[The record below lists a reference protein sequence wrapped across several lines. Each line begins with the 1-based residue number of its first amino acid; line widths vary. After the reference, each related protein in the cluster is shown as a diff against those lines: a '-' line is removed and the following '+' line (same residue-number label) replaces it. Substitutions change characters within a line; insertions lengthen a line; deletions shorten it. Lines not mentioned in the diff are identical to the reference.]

1 MKLIPRT
8 KLSES
13 AKAARFQNNWVVCIL
28 VTLLLFAIASGL
40 QSVVLVPATVVFL
53 FRDPG
58 FTETVYGGNVA
69 DALEKVSTV
78 LEQLPPWYL
87 LLSLFLTFTV
97 ILVCLFY
104 TKKID
109 RRSLASAGFRGAA
122 PMREYLIGF
131 AVGAVM
137 LTAALLLCVAVGAA
151 RIEGISAGIS
161 WIILPFLAGYLVQ
174 GMSEEVLCRGVLMQ
188 KLSIRYAPI
197 AAILI
202 NAAFFAALHLL
213 NPGLTLLAILNL
225 ILFGVFA
232 SLYMWKRGNIWGIA
246 ALHSAWNFTQ
256 GNLFGVEVSG
266 TPLTSSVFS
275 VTMTESGKWINGG
288 SFGLEGGLA
297 GTTVYVIG
305 IVVLLLMPVRRD
317 ARLDA

>member
-1 MKLIPRT
+1 MKCIPRT

-13 AKAARFQNNWVVCIL
+13 AKTARFRNNWFLCIL
-28 VTLLLFAIASGL
+28 VTLLLFVIAASL
-40 QSVVLVPATVVFL
+40 QSVVLAPVTVVTL
-53 FRDPG
+53 LRDPA
-58 FTETVYGGNVA
+58 FMQAVSGGNVS
-69 DALEKVSTV
+69 DLTQKISNVMEY
-78 LEQLPPWYL
+78 LPPWFM
-87 LLSLFLTFTV
+87 LLSLFLTATV

-109 RRSLASAGFRGAA
+109 RRSLESAGFRGAS
-122 PMREYLIGF
+122 PLREYLIGF
-131 AVGAVM
+131 VIGTAM
-137 LTAALLLCVAVGAA
+137 LTAALLLCVVTGTA
-151 RIEGISAGIS
+151 RIEGISSRIS
-161 WIILPFLAGYLVQ
+161 WIILPYLAGYLVQ

-197 AAILI
+197 VAILI
-202 NAAFFAALHLL
+202 NALFFAALHLA

-246 ALHSAWNFTQ
+246 ALHSAWNFAQ
-256 GNLFGVEVSG
+256 GNLFGVQVSG
-266 TPLTSSVFS
+266 TPITASVFGVS
-275 VTMTESGKWINGG
+275 VTEGGKWINGG

-297 GTTVYVIG
+297 VTIIYVIG

-317 ARLDA
+317 ARLDV

>member
-13 AKAARFQNNWVVCIL
+13 TKTARFKNNWFLCIL
-28 VTLLLFAIASGL
+28 ITLLLFLIASEL
-40 QSVVLVPATVVFL
+40 QAVVLIPATLIFL
-53 FRDPG
+53 FRDPSFLQAVSG
-58 FTETVYGGNVA
+58 WNLTET
-69 DALEKVSTV
+69 LSKVSAV
-78 LEQLPPWYL
+78 MDQLPPWYM

-109 RRSLASAGFRGAA
+109 RRRIATVGFCGSR
-122 PMREYLIGF
+122 PVREYLIGY
-131 AVGAVM
+131 AIGVGM
-137 LTAALLLCVAVGAA
+137 LTAAMLLCVATGTA
-151 RIEGISAGIS
+151 RIEGISAGMS
-161 WIILPFLAGYLVQ
+161 WVILLYFVGYLVQ
-174 GMSEEVLCRGVLMQ
+174 GLSEEVLCRGVLMQ
-188 KLSIRYAPI
+188 KLAIRYAPI
-197 AAILI
+197 VAVLLNAI
-202 NAAFFAALHLL
+202 FFAALHLM
-213 NPGLTLLAILNL
+213 NPGLTPLAIPNL

-246 ALHSAWNFTQ
+246 ALHSAWNFAQ

-266 TPLTSSVFS
+266 TPLASSVFS

-297 GTTVYVIG
+297 VTIVYVIG
-305 IVVLLLMPVRRD
+305 IAVLLFLPVRRE